1 MKSFAAA
8 EGALF
13 RTLQT
18 RLIRFV
24 MNRIS
29 NGDFSERGLARM
41 LRVSQPQI
49 HNVLKGARKL
59 TPELADRILLC
70 FGMSTLDLMDSSEL
84 NAHLCQRADALK
96 LASRSQTGIAA
107 HVEIQRFT
115 TDTPTPKKPPQKQS
129 FVDTDENSKSA

>member
-1 MKSFAAA
+1 MKSFTGP

-13 RTLQT
+13 GALQT

-70 FGMSTLDLMDSSEL
+70 FGMSALDLMDSSEL
-84 NAHLCQRADALK
+84 NAHLCQRAEAQK
-96 LASRSQTGIAA
+96 SVSRSQPGIAA

-115 TDTPTPKKPPQKQS
+115 ADTPTPKKPPRKQS
-129 FVDTDENSKSA
+129 SLDNDEDSKTA

>member
-1 MKSFAAA
+1 M
-8 EGALF
+8 
-13 RTLQT
+13 
-18 RLIRFV
+18 I
-24 MNRIS
+24 NRIS

-70 FGMSTLDLMDSSEL
+70 FGMSSLDLMDSSEL
-84 NAHLCQRADALK
+84 KAHLNLRTEILK
-96 LASRSQTGIAA
+96 TPGRLQTGIAA

-115 TDTPTPKKPPQKQS
+115 TDPDIPKKRPTRQS
-129 FVDTDENSKSA
+129 SVVEDNVSKTA